1 MTLRMLDSITVA
13 NLPAG
18 ADAYLGYVDG
28 RWPTFAEVRARF
40 PGRPVLSMA
49 VFAAGDADG
58 CDVEAGDLMP
68 SQLGLWVK
76 RQIFRGV
83 RRPVIYASA
92 SAIPAAEDALTEA
105 GLVRADVRLL
115 SAHYGAGQ
123 HICGPATCAYPGVPA
138 CDGTQFT
145 DAAPGLGGSLID
157 ESILLDNFFTEA
169 SVPLTQ
175 ADADLVARTLLN
187 FDGVIPGPDGNK
199 ANPFWTPAR
208 VLADL
213 GQQVRAIEA
222 AVAAKAAPDPAAI
235 ISGVMAGLSP
245 ATLAE
250 AIAASLG
257 PAEAALVVAALAA
270 KLGTP

>member
-92 SAIPAAEDALTEA
+92 SAIPAAEDALTKA

-169 SVPLTQ
+169 NVALSQ
-175 ADADLVARTLLN
+175 ADIQAVARAVWLTDGLITAPGSPAANPYWMPARALSTLVAQA
-187 FDGVIPGPDGNK
+187 FH
-199 ANPFWTPAR
+199 APA
-208 VLADL
+208 
-213 GQQVRAIEA
+213 GEA
-222 AVAAKAAPDPAAI
+222 ATIAAA
-235 ISGVMAGLSP
+235 VLAGLSP
-245 ATLAE
+245 AT
-250 AIAASLG
+250 IATTI
-257 PAEAALVVAALAA
+257 EAALGPDVAAEVVTALAA